1 MDKRGKIMLQSYS
14 LDKLKEVEQEIKNL
28 LKVMEVS
35 GFIKLTLN
43 RALTDVRNEIQNR
56 LTG

>member
-1 MDKRGKIMLQSYS
+1 MLQSYS